1 MKHQQPQAKTHRR
14 TASGTVH
21 VTTDTGILQ
30 IIDIRAHLALL
41 FRNGS
46 KLLNSKQHHR
56 KVLLS
61 SSHLNG
67 HTSGCHP

>member
-30 IIDIRAHLALL
+30 IINIRAHVALL
-41 FRNGS
+41 FRDFS
-46 KLLNSKQHHR
+46 KH
-56 KVLLS
+56 
-61 SSHLNG
+61 
-67 HTSGCHP
+67 